1 MTKKAVIIGGGISGI
16 YAMRNLLEK
25 RGALKEEFNIT
36 LIKRENTG
44 WVSVCGLPYALRGW
58 YEIDKVVI
66 NDPKFFPDTC
76 VDFTTEA
83 DVVQITT

>member
-44 WVSVCGLPYALRGW
+44 WVSVCGLPYALRG
-58 YEIDKVVI
+58 
-66 NDPKFFPDTC
+66 
-76 VDFTTEA
+76 
-83 DVVQITT
+83 

>member
-16 YAMRNLLEK
+16 YVMRNLLEK
-25 RGALKEEFNIT
+25 RGATKEDLNIT

-66 NDPKFFPDTC
+66 NDDLEKA
-76 VDFTTEA
+76 VDEILQTVGDFLKK
-83 DVVQITT
+83 